1 MRIDLTLGGAL
12 LKYLPDGDLSGGPSG
27 SESASQGTRKSNRTQ
42 IEIEDGSS
50 IADALRVLGVPT
62 DTRMMVICNGD
73 VITPGEFATTPLI
86 SGSKLSVIPPIQA
99 G

>member
-1 MRIDLTLGGAL
+1 MLIDLTLGGAL
-12 LKYLPDGDLSGGPSG
+12 LKYLPDGGLSG
-27 SESASQGTRKSNRTQ
+27 SESASKGARKSNRTQ
-42 IEIEDGSS
+42 LEIKDGSS

-62 DTRMMVICNGD
+62 DARMMVICDGD
-73 VITPGEFATTPLI
+73 VVTPDEFATTPLI